1 MAGRGFPEGEVL
13 EGLRWEARRRR
24 GTGRRSSR
32 DEGEEDSEFLGEEA
46 DGDASRI
53 FAADERAA
61 GAPEL
66 AARGGSRLVAGL
78 RGRLAGAEAA
88 VERLKVVHAGRDADA
103 ARLRAR
109 VRDLETERRNY
120 RGKLKLQQRGE
131 ETQSFLTPGGGG
143 EVGGTTGIDAPP
155 APASS
160 HAAAGRNCPPADELS
175 PAPTPAS
182 GPPPAP
188 TPARGGVV
196 GPGARA
202 GASTR
207 GRTPHSGVAERHG
220 SQLRRAA
227 EAESEARARL
237 GAAEA
242 RAQELQSQLNAAR
255 EEAEGAAALREEV
268 ASLKAERQ
276 GLLQRAESEAF
287 ERSRAEDAA
296 AATGASLR
304 ASETAYAA
312 LREEHRALRSTKIRR
327 DHKADRLH
335 EKVAELTNKLE
346 EQTKLREKREEDL
359 ASLEDRMRV
368 IRRKN
373 EAFERSVARE
383 RALREE
389 AGREMQIKEEECR
402 LMANI
407 IRQRAE
413 EDRARLLAGQSVRL
427 VHARSP
433 AHAPPPAAASPL
445 GGAQLP
451 TRRGLEATYSPA
463 EFSFSDSLPPPPPS
477 AGPPI
482 ETIDLPSAISDAE
495 LRHALD
501 EQGLE
506 GIAADPEM
514 EALVEESEAAGGAG
528 AGAGAVRRDSLI

>member
-1 MAGRGFPEGEVL
+1 MAGRGFPEREVL

-24 GTGRRSSR
+24 GMGRRSSQ
-32 DEGEEDSEFLGEEA
+32 DEGGEDSELLEEEA
-46 DGDASRI
+46 DGDMSRI
-53 FAADERAA
+53 FAAGEGAA
-61 GAPEL
+61 
-66 AARGGSRLVAGL
+66 AAADLTTRGGSALVAGL

-88 VERLKVVHAGRDADA
+88 VERLKVAHAGRDADA

-109 VRDLETERRNY
+109 VRELETERRNY
-120 RGKLKLQQRGE
+120 RGKLKLQQRAE
-131 ETQSFLTPGGGG
+131 ELQSFLTPGGGA
-143 EVGGTTGIDAPP
+143 EVGGAARIDAPP

-160 HAAAGRNCPPADELS
+160 HAATGRNCPPGDELS

-188 TPARGGVV
+188 TPARGGGV
-196 GPGARA
+196 GAGARA

-242 RAQELQSQLNAAR
+242 RTRELESQLNAAR
-255 EEAEGAAALREEV
+255 EEAEEAVALREEV

-296 AATGASLR
+296 AATGASLQ
-304 ASETAYAA
+304 ASEAAYAA

-335 EKVAELTNKLE
+335 EKVAELSHKLE

-359 ASLEDRMRV
+359 AGLEDRMRV

-373 EAFERSVARE
+373 EALERSVARE

-389 AGREMQIKEEECR
+389 AEIGR
-402 LMANI
+402 
-407 IRQRAE
+407 
-413 EDRARLLAGQSVRL
+413 
-427 VHARSP
+427 
-433 AHAPPPAAASPL
+433 AH
-445 GGAQLP
+445 
-451 TRRGLEATYSPA
+451 
-463 EFSFSDSLPPPPPS
+463 
-477 AGPPI
+477 
-482 ETIDLPSAISDAE
+482 
-495 LRHALD
+495 
-501 EQGLE
+501 
-506 GIAADPEM
+506 
-514 EALVEESEAAGGAG
+514 V
-528 AGAGAVRRDSLI
+528 